1 MEPVHSKES
10 IYGSIAFVMG
20 ILILI
25 GAVVS
30 LIGIVILLVVLIGVI
45 ISHGYFAA
53 VIRQNSIKVSDKQY
67 PEVYE
72 SVKKLCGAM
81 KMASIPEVYIMNGA
95 GALNAFAARLLKRD
109 YVIIYSDIFQMAY
122 EEGAE
127 ELEFV
132 LCHELVHVKRKHT
145 SNWVKKIGA
154 MFVPFLELAY
164 SRACEYTCDMQAVY
178 FTGKKSS
185 HALAMLAVGNKVH
198 KRINLQAVI
207 EQSQNE
213 RGFFPWLVEIT
224 STHPA
229 LPKRIKNLE
238 AAG

>member
-1 MEPVHSKES
+1 MEPVHSKEN

-20 ILILI
+20 ILIII

-30 LIGIVILLVVLIGVI
+30 LVGILFLLVALIAVV
-45 ISHGYFAA
+45 ISHGYFGAL
-53 VIRQNSIKVSDKQY
+53 IRQNSIKVSDKQY

-72 SVKKLCGAM
+72 AVKRLCNTI
-81 KMASIPEVYIMNGA
+81 KMPAVPEVYIMNGA
-95 GALNAFAARLLKRD
+95 GALNAFASRLLKKD

-198 KRINLQAVI
+198 KKINLQAVI
-207 EQSQNE
+207 EQAENE

-229 LPKRIKNLE
+229 LPRRIKNIE
-238 AAG
+238 ASA